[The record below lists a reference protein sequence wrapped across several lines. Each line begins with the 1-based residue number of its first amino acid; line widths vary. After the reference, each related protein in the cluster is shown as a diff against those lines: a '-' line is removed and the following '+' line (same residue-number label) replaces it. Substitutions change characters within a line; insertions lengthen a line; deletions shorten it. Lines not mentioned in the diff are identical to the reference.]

1 MKLDSQISRRDS
13 LRRLGGGAAFLAAR
27 SVRAGGQQS
36 HDSSAEPT
44 GLAEPAPDWLRNA
57 EMVTDW
63 GPGDLTR
70 VQGIP
75 LLINVQQ
82 KDWAEKAQAQGFR
95 TITYVGTLDALTGA
109 RKDESNAKLLI
120 EPDNANGLLVDQ
132 NGRFVNTL
140 MDGTYRLDRMLI
152 CANSTTYVRKMLEF
166 MEGLLKLGTDGFF
179 MDNVMERT
187 VECHGEGLRIGYS
200 KAYNTVLSE
209 SLPVKF
215 KDPKI
220 GDVPVHKHLYP
231 GQSQSYALRQLLLAV
246 RRLAKSHGTD
256 KVMIINGGLEFA
268 DCADGTM
275 LESYICSW
283 AWKGRRQT
291 WPQLKEVARK
301 HAPYI
306 KSGGVVIALSYLGE
320 TQTTVKDD
328 AFFCYAAARLSDFI
342 WSDYRTLGDNPATV
356 LYQNHL
362 GSPSTA
368 LLAAP
373 EGVEYRWFQKGLIV
387 MNGKDQTAGVNV
399 ALPEESGFRSLGDL
413 YEDRDI
419 PVTDHHVGLS
429 VPAQSGR
436 AYSWRA
442 T

>member
-1 MKLDSQISRRDS
+1 MMRDWRMSRRDS
-13 LRRLGGGAAFLAAR
+13 LRWLGVGAASLAGSFKGDGR
-27 SVRAGGQQS
+27 Q
-36 HDSSAEPT
+36 SSAAQTGPA
-44 GLAEPAPDWLRNA
+44 GLAQPAPDWLRNA
-57 EMVTDW
+57 EMVTNW

-82 KDWAEKAQAQGFR
+82 KDWAADARALGFR
-95 TITYVGTLDALTGA
+95 AITYVGTLDALTDA
-109 RKDESNAKLLI
+109 RKDDPNAKMQI
-120 EPDNANGLLVDQ
+120 NPDNANGLLVDQ
-132 NGRFVNTL
+132 KGRFVNTL

-179 MDNVMERT
+179 MDNVMERN
-187 VECHGEGLRIGYS
+187 VECHGEGLRIGFS
-200 KAYNTVLSE
+200 KAYNTIVSE
-209 SLPVKF
+209 ALPVTF

-220 GDVPVHKHLYP
+220 GDVPIHKHLYP
-231 GQSQSYALRQLLLAV
+231 GQSQSYALRQLLLAI
-246 RRLAKSHGTD
+246 RHLAKSHGAD

-275 LESYICSW
+275 IESYICSW

-291 WPQLKEVARK
+291 WQQSKELARK
-301 HAPYI
+301 YAPYI
-306 KSGGVVIALSYLGE
+306 KSGGAVIALSYLGE

-356 LYQNHL
+356 LYRTHL

-368 LLAAP
+368 LRAAA
-373 EGVEYRWFQKGLIV
+373 EGVEYRWFHKGLIV
-387 MNGKDQTAGVNV
+387 MNGTDQSAAINV
-399 ALPEESGFRSLGDL
+399 ALPEKSGFRSLGDL

-419 PVTDHHVGLS
+419 PVMEHHVGLS
-429 VPAQSGR
+429 IPAQSGR
-436 AYSWRA
+436 VYSWRA